1 MAMIGLGTAALNIDL
16 TTNPNL
22 EITPAVIEAWAK
34 QGLDAKGNPVQKLRL
49 PEKIAGATY
58 CKDLPPCGFFGDKKI
73 LENSVT
79 GSEQCICE
87 TTLGT
92 ALLTPVRL
100 FCDAVDPGRS
110 GMCRGGDMLGGNI
123 GMVGLVYYAG
133 LAWLAYKLLG
143 KG

>member
-1 MAMIGLGTAALNIDL
+1 MAMIGLGVEQTSDL
-16 TTNPNL
+16 K
-22 EITPAVIEAWAK
+22 ITPEQIEAWAK
-34 QGLDAKGNPVQKLRL
+34 EGRDAKGMPPKLKM

-110 GMCRGGDMLGGNI
+110 GMCSGGDMLGGNI